1 MKALY
6 FLKWLFNWNKW
17 YGFQKRYS
25 IYAIVGLS
33 IALITGNSNLVWLPA
48 IFIWLDLTVSLIKEK
63 WDNFN
68 KEQEQMLKDISQE
81 KQ

>member
-1 MKALY
+1 MDSKNVILSM
-6 FLKWLFNWNKW
+6 LL
-17 YGFQKRYS
+17 GF
-25 IYAIVGLS
+25 S

-48 IFIWLDLTVSLIKEK
+48 IFIWLDFTVSLIKEK

>member
-25 IYAIVGLS
+25 IYAIVGFS
-33 IALITGNSNLVWLPA
+33 IALIIGNSNLVWLPA

-68 KEQEQMLKDISQE
+68 KEQEQMLKDIAND
-81 KQ
+81 

>member
-25 IYAIVGLS
+25 IYAIVGFS

-48 IFIWLDLTVSLIKEK
+48 IFIWLDFTVSLIKEK